1 VAIDKAALDKIISD
15 KTRIIELVIQG
26 TKFSVQSSEIIYS
39 DVPVSRP
46 TTRGGVYF
54 ADTMAYKAKVLVQDA
69 SISKMLSQA
78 MLGPNTD
85 FAKIQLV
92 LGSVSLQI
100 FANLTNYVQKSTGFD
115 LNLVIVETTQMRP

>member
-1 VAIDKAALDKIISD
+1 MAIDKAALDKIISD
-15 KTRIIELVIQG
+15 KTRIIELVIQD
-26 TKFSVQSSEIIYS
+26 TKFSVQSSEIVYS

-54 ADTMAYKAKVLVQDA
+54 ADTMAYKAKVLVQDS

-92 LGSVSLQI
+92 LDSVPLQI
-100 FANLTNYVQKSTGFD
+100 FANLTSYVQKSTGFD
-115 LNLVIVETTQMRP
+115 LNLVIVETLPK

>member
-1 VAIDKAALDKIISD
+1 MAIDKAALDKIISD
-15 KTRIIELVIQG
+15 KTRIIELVIQD
-26 TKFSVQSSEIIYS
+26 TKFSVQSSEIVYS

-54 ADTMAYKAKVLVQDA
+54 ADTMAYKAKVLVQDS

-92 LGSVSLQI
+92 LDSVPLQI
-100 FANLTNYVQKSTGFD
+100 FANLTSYVQKSTGFD
-115 LNLVIVETTQMRP
+115 LNLVIVETIQMRP

>member
-15 KTRIIELVIQG
+15 KTRIIELVIQD
-26 TKFSVQSSEIIYS
+26 TKFSVQSSEIVYS

-54 ADTMAYKAKVLVQDA
+54 ADTMAYKAKVLVQDS

-92 LGSVSLQI
+92 LDSVPLQI
-100 FANLTNYVQKSTGFD
+100 FANLTSYVQKSTGFD
-115 LNLVIVETTQMRP
+115 LNLVIVETLPK